1 MERRITVGQ
10 LRQNPTAML
19 RAVRGGEVYTVTD
32 RGEPIAD
39 IAPHRSGPWRPASVV
54 GDVLAKLG
62 PSTAW
67 LDDQRALRNDVDL
80 RDPFE
85 SAP

>member
-1 MERRITVGQ
+1 MERRISVGQ

-39 IAPHRSGPWRPASVV
+39 IAPHRAGPWRPASVV
-54 GDVLAKLG
+54 EEVLKRLG

-67 LDDQRALRNDVDL
+67 LQDQQGLRNDVDL
-80 RDPFE
+80 PDPFE
-85 SAP
+85 ATR

>member
-1 MERRITVGQ
+1 VERRISIGQ

-19 RAVRGGEVYTVTD
+19 RAVRSGAVYTVTD

-39 IAPHRSGPWRPASVV
+39 IAPHRAGPWRPAAEVE
-54 GDVLAKLG
+54 GVLKKLG
-62 PSTAW
+62 MNRAW
-67 LDDQRALRNDVDL
+67 LDDQSALRDDVELPDAF
-80 RDPFE
+80 R

>member
-1 MERRITVGQ
+1 MERRITIGQ

-54 GDVLAKLG
+54 EDVLKKLG
-62 PSTAW
+62 PSAAW
-67 LDDQRALRNDVDL
+67 LEDQGALRDDVDL
-80 RDPFE
+80 RDPFGH
-85 SAP
+85 AR